1 MLRSKKMV
9 FSSRTSRAA
18 GSGLLPAFAL
28 AILCA
33 ALFPASAWAQFGA
46 ELKSKTARQFD
57 QYESSSEAEM
67 KWTPRY
73 GSLAPGEVRIAPAK
87 GDGNTDINDG
97 IVHDWVAAAIVRD
110 ATVDQVIELLQDYDQ
125 YPEMYTP
132 EVQKARVLSHRG
144 NDWHVYLQMF
154 KEKVLSATLNG
165 EFDVEYRDRGR
176 GRWTM
181 ISRST
186 RIAEVDDGKELPVGK
201 GQGFLWRLNAYW
213 LVEPRPEG
221 VYLEVRSMSL
231 SRSVPFGFGFVV
243 KPFITSVPRE
253 SLNDTMTNT
262 VKELERRVALARR
275 APVELAA
282 GKHPAVA
289 E

>member
-1 MLRSKKMV
+1 MLRSNNMR
-9 FSSRTSRAA
+9 FPSRIFESAFP
-18 GSGLLPAFAL
+18 GLLLPGL
-28 AILCA
+28 LWVV
-33 ALFPASAWAQFGA
+33 LFPASAWAQFGA
-46 ELKSKTARQFD
+46 ELHDKTTREFD
-57 QYESSSEAEM
+57 KYESSSEAKM
-67 KWTPRY
+67 RWTPRY
-73 GSLAPGEVRIAPAK
+73 GTLAPGEVRIEPAS
-87 GDGNTDINDG
+87 GDGNTDIDDG

-110 ATVDQVIELLQDYDQ
+110 ATVQQVIDLLQDYDE

-132 EVQKARVLSHRG
+132 EVQEARVISHRG
-144 NDWHVYLQMF
+144 NDWRVFLQMY
-154 KEKVLSATLNG
+154 KQKVLSATLNG
-165 EFDVEYRDRGR
+165 EFDVQYRDRGR

-181 ISRST
+181 VSRST

-201 GQGFLWRLNAYW
+201 GHGFLWRLNAYW

-231 SRSVPFGFGFVV
+231 SRDVPFGLGMVI

-275 APVELAA
+275 APVEVASS
-282 GKHPAVA
+282 KHPAVA

>member
-1 MLRSKKMV
+1 MLFSRIFFPAT
-9 FSSRTSRAA
+9 FSSRA
-18 GSGLLPAFAL
+18 GRVALPGLLL
-28 AILCA
+28 L

-46 ELKSKTARQFD
+46 QLQSKTTREFN
-57 QYESSSEAEM
+57 QYQSSSEAAM

-73 GSLAPGEVRIAPAK
+73 GSLAPGEVRIEPAS
-87 GDGNTDINDG
+87 GDGNTDIDDG
-97 IVHDWVAAAIVRD
+97 IVHDWVAATIVRD
-110 ATVDQVIELLQDYDQ
+110 ATVDQVIELLQDYEA
-125 YPEMYTP
+125 YPNMYTP
-132 EVQKARVLSHRG
+132 EVQDARVISHRG
-144 NDWHVYLQMF
+144 NDWRVFLQMY

-181 ISRST
+181 VSRST
-186 RIAEVDDGKELPVGK
+186 RIVEVDEGKELPVGK
-201 GQGFLWRLNAYW
+201 GHGFLWRLNAYW

-231 SRSVPFGFGFVV
+231 SRDVPFGLGMVV

-262 VKELERRVALARR
+262 VKELKRRVALARR
-275 APVELAA
+275 APVELAS